1 LTNAI
6 LPVPLDHPS
15 AKNRFILD
23 LRNHKLVKLPS
34 SVIDALTLW
43 LRRDGRGSG
52 ILKGFLRSILLEPFR
67 RKKRLDAK
75 VPSTSNLTVLETQI
89 NDTSVDNLVRR
100 TLGPRIADSLISS
113 MVHGIYAADS
123 RVLSVRSTFPV
134 LWDALQARGS
144 LVLGLLRPACSVRRE
159 DAARAEKEAWESL
172 GGDMDA
178 QRKTWSIYG
187 IRGGVETLT
196 KKLEQEI
203 HKLGVDVRV
212 GQTIEKLE
220 PTDDGCRVSHRNAKK
235 NGAHSLISDG
245 LIGYSS
251 GLTFLGGNFGHNNG
265 RLDTLSCSASRSLT

>member
-1 LTNAI
+1 
-6 LPVPLDHPS
+6 
-15 AKNRFILD
+15 
-23 LRNHKLVKLPS
+23 
-34 SVIDALTLW
+34 VIDALTLW

-75 VPSTSNLTVLETQI
+75 VPSTSKLAVLETQI
-89 NDTSVDNLVRR
+89 NDTSVDKLVRR

-144 LVLGLLRPACSVRRE
+144 LVLGLLRPARSVRRE

-196 KKLEQEI
+196 KKLEEEI

-235 NGAHSLISDG
+235 NGAHSLISNG
-245 LIGYSS
+245 LFGYSS

-265 RLDTLSCSASRSLT
+265 RLDSLSCSASRSLT

>member
-1 LTNAI
+1 
-6 LPVPLDHPS
+6 
-15 AKNRFILD
+15 
-23 LRNHKLVKLPS
+23 
-34 SVIDALTLW
+34 
-43 LRRDGRGSG
+43 
-52 ILKGFLRSILLEPFR
+52 
-67 RKKRLDAK
+67 
-75 VPSTSNLTVLETQI
+75 
-89 NDTSVDNLVRR
+89 
-100 TLGPRIADSLISS
+100 

-144 LVLGLLRPACSVRRE
+144 LVLGLLRPARSVRRE

-220 PTDDGCRVSHRNAKK
+220 PTDDGCRVSHRNARKEWSPLAYFRWIDWLFFRSHFPR
-235 NGAHSLISDG
+235 GQLWTQQWSSRHSL
-245 LIGYSS
+245 LQY
-251 GLTFLGGNFGHNNG
+251 
-265 RLDTLSCSASRSLT
+265 